1 MVLLQSEYKKLKRG
15 DPAPDFKLKGIDGR
29 MYPLGDM
36 NKPALLIIFMC
47 NHCPY
52 VKPKM
57 HYFKQLQARYGDN
70 GLQIV
75 GINSNDPADYPEDSW
90 EGMKKTAM
98 EEGFN
103 FLYLVDETQEVAKAY
118 GAVCTP
124 DPFLFN
130 EQRRLVYHG
139 RFDNA
144 HKLPHERATTQEM
157 EDAIKQL
164 LAGEKIEVP
173 TLPSMGCSIKWT
185 ANRPLAAQK

>member
-1 MVLLQSEYKKLKRG
+1 MVLMQSEYKKLKRG
-15 DPAPDFKLKGIDGR
+15 ESAPDFKLKGIDRR
-29 MYPLGDM
+29 MYSLGDM
-36 NKPALLIIFMC
+36 SKPALLIIFMC

-57 HYFKQLQARYGDN
+57 QYFKQLQARYGDK

-75 GINSNDPADYPEDSW
+75 GINSNDPTNYPEDSW

-103 FLYLVDETQEVAKAY
+103 FLYLVDETQDVAKAY

-139 RFDNA
+139 RFDDA
-144 HKLPHERATTQEM
+144 HKLPHEQAKTSEI

-164 LAGEKIEVP
+164 LAGEEITVP
-173 TLPSMGCSIKWT
+173 TFPSMGCSIKWKPGNET
-185 ANRPLAAQK
+185 T